1 MFRHTRLIYGESR
14 IGGNCAWLKKKL
26 SIEDILE
33 NLRAQIDL
41 LEDKINDIQ
50 DQDESE
56 DWDSED
62 EDLDEDEED

>member
-1 MFRHTRLIYGESR
+1 M
-14 IGGNCAWLKKKL
+14 AKKKQ

-41 LEDKINDIQ
+41 LEDKINEIQ

-56 DWDSED
+56 DFNDED
-62 EDLDEDEED
+62 EDEDEEE

>member
-1 MFRHTRLIYGESR
+1 M
-14 IGGNCAWLKKKL
+14 AKKKI

-50 DQDESE
+50 DQDEQE
-56 DWDSED
+56 DWSDDEED
-62 EDLDEDEED
+62 EDEDE

>member
-1 MFRHTRLIYGESR
+1 M
-14 IGGNCAWLKKKL
+14 AKKKQ

-50 DQDESE
+50 DQNEEE
-56 DWDSED
+56 DFDSED
-62 EDLDEDEED
+62 EDEDEDEE

>member
-1 MFRHTRLIYGESR
+1 M
-14 IGGNCAWLKKKL
+14 AKKKL

-50 DQDESE
+50 DQSEPE
-56 DWDSED
+56 DWDDE
-62 EDLDEDEED
+62 EDLDEDDEN

>member
-1 MFRHTRLIYGESR
+1 M
-14 IGGNCAWLKKKL
+14 AKKKQ

-50 DQDESE
+50 DQDEPE
-56 DWDSED
+56 NWDSED
-62 EDLDEDEED
+62 EDEDEDEE

>member
-1 MFRHTRLIYGESR
+1 M
-14 IGGNCAWLKKKL
+14 AKKKL

-50 DQDESE
+50 DQSEPENWDDE
-56 DWDSED
+56 
-62 EDLDEDEED
+62 EDLDEDEDE

>member
-1 MFRHTRLIYGESR
+1 M
-14 IGGNCAWLKKKL
+14 AKKKQ

-56 DWDSED
+56 DWDSENED
-62 EDLDEDEED
+62 EDEDEED

>member
-1 MFRHTRLIYGESR
+1 M
-14 IGGNCAWLKKKL
+14 AKKKL

-50 DQDESE
+50 DQDEQE
-56 DWDSED
+56 DWSDDEED
-62 EDLDEDEED
+62 EDE

>member
-1 MFRHTRLIYGESR
+1 MAK
-14 IGGNCAWLKKKL
+14 NKL

-50 DQDESE
+50 DQSEPENWDDE
-56 DWDSED
+56 
-62 EDLDEDEED
+62 EDLDDEEE

>member
-1 MFRHTRLIYGESR
+1 M
-14 IGGNCAWLKKKL
+14 AKKKL

-50 DQDESE
+50 DKDESE

-62 EDLDEDEED
+62 EDEDEED

>member
-1 MFRHTRLIYGESR
+1 M
-14 IGGNCAWLKKKL
+14 AKKKL

-50 DQDESE
+50 DQDEPE
-56 DWDSED
+56 NWDD
-62 EDLDEDEED
+62 EENLDEDEDE

>member
-1 MFRHTRLIYGESR
+1 LRM
-14 IGGNCAWLKKKL
+14 AKKKL

-50 DQDESE
+50 DQDEQE
-56 DWDSED
+56 DWSDNEED
-62 EDLDEDEED
+62 EDEDE

>member
-1 MFRHTRLIYGESR
+1 M
-14 IGGNCAWLKKKL
+14 AKKKL

-50 DQDESE
+50 DQDEQE
-56 DWDSED
+56 DWSDDEEEEED
-62 EDLDEDEED
+62 EDE

>member
-1 MFRHTRLIYGESR
+1 M
-14 IGGNCAWLKKKL
+14 AKKKL

-50 DQDESE
+50 DQSEPENWDDE
-56 DWDSED
+56 
-62 EDLDEDEED
+62 EDLDDEEDE